1 MLLNERQR
9 RSIMTDA
16 ILTELEEIETWVSAL
31 PENSTT
37 VPHLIFED
45 LIQLIRFHFG
55 VISGV
60 PNYSPEPRRA
70 VCVPGFR
77 PEFHTYSWASSSS
90 AIATPTNCAGTE
102 LSHYMLEQR

>member
-9 RSIMTDA
+9 RLTMTDA

-70 VCVPGFR
+70 VCVLWPR
-77 PEFHTYSWASSSS
+77 LCTLVNEAS
-90 AIATPTNCAGTE
+90 NEAGVPAPWW
-102 LSHYMLEQR
+102 

>member
-9 RSIMTDA
+9 RYTMTDA

-70 VCVPGFR
+70 VCVLWPR
-77 PEFHTYSWASSSS
+77 LCTLVNEAS
-90 AIATPTNCAGTE
+90 NEAGVPAPWW
-102 LSHYMLEQR
+102 

>member
-70 VCVPGFR
+70 VCVLWPR
-77 PEFHTYSWASSSS
+77 LCTLVNEAS
-90 AIATPTNCAGTE
+90 NEAGVPAPWW
-102 LSHYMLEQR
+102 